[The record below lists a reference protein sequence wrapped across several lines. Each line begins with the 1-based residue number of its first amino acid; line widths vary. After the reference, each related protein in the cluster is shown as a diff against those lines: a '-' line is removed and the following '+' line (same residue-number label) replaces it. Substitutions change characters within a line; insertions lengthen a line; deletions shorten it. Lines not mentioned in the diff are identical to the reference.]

1 MTTDSRCWSGGSVLF
16 VTRRT
21 GTRAAVVA
29 APYRIE
35 VRELDDPGPA
45 LEHGVL
51 AVRLSGICGT
61 DKHTY
66 RGESLQYAGTPHEHA
81 IEYPLI
87 CGHEN
92 VGVLAELGD
101 GARFLDQFGE
111 VLDVGARVVP
121 AANVAC
127 GSCWW
132 CRRGEPYFMCERL
145 EDYGNSLTLSRAPGL
160 WGGWAERMHLLPGS
174 TLFRVPDAVPDEVA
188 VLTEP
193 MAVTHGLDEVMRG
206 GETVVVLGCGPL
218 GICHVLKAVLLGA
231 GRVFVTDLY
240 DARLALAA
248 AIGAERLDL
257 GVLGDCTEGRG
268 ADVVVDCTGVAE
280 TFAEALSLA
289 RVGGTVVEP
298 GAFVDVG
305 ASPVNPNVIVTKS
318 LRVVGI
324 GGEILPAYAQA
335 LELMAGSL
343 DTLPWRQ
350 IVSHVLPLERA
361 QEAVELSQQAEA
373 TKVCLRP
380 T

>member
-1 MTTDSRCWSGGSVLF
+1 VSI
-16 VTRRT
+16 
-21 GTRAAVVA
+21 RAAVVEE
-29 APYRIE
+29 PFRI
-35 VRELDDPGPA
+35 VIRDLDDPRPA
-45 LEHGVL
+45 PGHAVL
-51 AVRLSGICGT
+51 YMSLSGICGT
-61 DKHTY
+61 DKHTF

-81 IEYPLI
+81 IDYPLI

-92 VGVLAELGD
+92 IGVIAELGD
-101 GARFLDQFGE
+101 GARFVDQFGE
-111 VLDVGARVVP
+111 VLEAGARVVP

-145 EDYGNSLTLSRAPGL
+145 EDYGNSLTLARAPGL

-174 TLFRVPDAVPDEVA
+174 TLFRVPDEVPDEVA

-193 MAVTHGLDEVMRG
+193 MAVTHGLDEVMKG

-231 GRVFVTDLY
+231 GRVFVTDLHRP
-240 DARLALAA
+240 RLELAE
-248 AIGAERLDL
+248 AIGAEILDVAAL
-257 GVLGDCTEGRG
+257 SDATEGRG

-318 LRVVGI
+318 LRVIGV

-350 IVSHVLPLERA
+350 IVSHVLPLEQA
-361 QEAVELSQQAEA
+361 QEAVELSQRPEA
-373 TKVCLRP
+373 TKVCLRAG
-380 T
+380 

>member
-1 MTTDSRCWSGGSVLF
+1 
-16 VTRRT
+16 VTAGRT
-21 GTRAAVVA
+21 TRAAVVA
-29 APYRIE
+29 APRRIE
-35 VRELDDPGPA
+35 LREFDDPGPA
-45 LEHGVL
+45 SGHGVL
-51 AVRLSGICGT
+51 ELNLSGICGT
-61 DKHTY
+61 DKHTF
-66 RGESLQYAGTPHEHA
+66 RGESLQYAGTPHEHS

-92 VGVLAELGD
+92 VGRLVELGV
-101 GARFLDQFGE
+101 GARFVDQFGD
-111 VLDVGARVVP
+111 VLELGARVVP

-132 CRRGEPYFMCERL
+132 CRNGEPYFMCGHL
-145 EDYGNSLTLSRAPGL
+145 EDYGNSLTLARAPGL

-174 TLFRVPDAVPDEVA
+174 TLFRVPDEVPDEVA

-193 MAVTHGLDEVMRG
+193 MAVTHGLDEAMRG

-231 GRVFVTDLY
+231 EQVFVTDLHRP
-240 DARLALAA
+240 RLDLAA
-248 AIGAERLDL
+248 AIGAERYDAAALAD
-257 GVLGDCTEGRG
+257 VTDGRG
-268 ADVVVDCTGVAE
+268 ADVVVDCTGAAG
-280 TFAEALSLA
+280 TFAEALALA
-289 RVGGTVVEP
+289 RVGGTIVEP

-318 LRVVGI
+318 LRVLGV

-335 LELMAGSL
+335 LELMQSTL
-343 DTLPWRQ
+343 DELPWRE

-373 TKVCLRP
+373 TKVCLAP
-380 T
+380 A

>member
-1 MTTDSRCWSGGSVLF
+1 
-16 VTRRT
+16 VTRT
-21 GTRAAVVA
+21 GGTRAAVVA
-29 APYRIE
+29 APHRIE
-35 VRELDDPGPA
+35 LRELADPGAAPG
-45 LEHGVL
+45 HGVL
-51 AVRLSGICGT
+51 ELRLSGICGT
-61 DKHTY
+61 DKHTF
-66 RGESLQYAGTPHEHA
+66 RGESLQYAGTPHEHS

-101 GARFLDQFGE
+101 GARFVDQFGE
-111 VLDVGARVVP
+111 ALEVGARVVP

-145 EDYGNSLTLSRAPGL
+145 EDYGNSLTLSRPPGL

-174 TLFRVPDAVPDEVA
+174 TLFRVPDDVPDEVA

-218 GICHVLKAVLLGA
+218 GICHVVKAVLLGA
-231 GRVFVTDLY
+231 ERVFVTDLHQP
-240 DARLALAA
+240 RLALAA
-248 AIGAERLDL
+248 AIGAEVLDL
-257 GVLGDCTEGRG
+257 GVLGDCTDGRG
-268 ADVVVDCTGVAE
+268 ADVVADCSGVAE

-318 LRVVGI
+318 LRVIGV
-324 GGEILPAYAQA
+324 GGEILPAYAPA
-335 LELMAGSL
+335 LELMASSL

-361 QEAVELSQQAEA
+361 QEAVELSQRAEA
-373 TKVCLRP
+373 TKVCLSP
-380 T
+380 A

>member
-1 MTTDSRCWSGGSVLF
+1 VTSTRTTF
-16 VTRRT
+16 
-21 GTRAAVVA
+21 AVVIA
-29 APYRIE
+29 APHQIE
-35 VRELDDPGPA
+35 LRELVDPGASPGHA
-45 LEHGVL
+45 VL
-51 AVRLSGICGT
+51 DVSLSGICGT
-61 DKHTY
+61 DKHTF

-81 IEYPLI
+81 IDYPLI

-92 VGVLAELGD
+92 IGVLAELGD

-111 VLDVGARVVP
+111 VLEVGARVVP

-132 CRRGEPYFMCERL
+132 CLRGEPYFMCERL
-145 EDYGNSLTLSRAPGL
+145 EDYGNSLTLARVPGL
-160 WGGWAERMHLLPGS
+160 WGGWAERMHLLPGT

-193 MAVTHGLDEVMRG
+193 MAVTHGLDEVLAGGNVG

-231 GRVFVTDLY
+231 GRVFVTDLHQP
-240 DARLALAA
+240 RVALAES
-248 AIGAERLDL
+248 IGAETLDL
-257 GVLGDCTEGRG
+257 GVLSDSTDGRG

-318 LRVVGI
+318 LRVIGV

-335 LELMAGSL
+335 LELMASSL

-361 QEAVELSQQAEA
+361 QEAVELSQQPEA
-373 TKVCLRP
+373 TKVCLR
-380 T
+380 TE

>member
-1 MTTDSRCWSGGSVLF
+1 VTSTRTTF
-16 VTRRT
+16 
-21 GTRAAVVA
+21 AVVIA
-29 APYRIE
+29 APHQIE
-35 VRELDDPGPA
+35 LRELVDPGPSPGHA
-45 LEHGVL
+45 VL
-51 AVRLSGICGT
+51 DVSLSGICGT
-61 DKHTY
+61 DKHTF

-81 IEYPLI
+81 IDYPLI

-92 VGVLAELGD
+92 IGVLAELGD

-111 VLDVGARVVP
+111 VLEVGARVVP

-132 CRRGEPYFMCERL
+132 CLRGEPYFMCERL
-145 EDYGNSLTLSRAPGL
+145 EDYGNSLTLGRAPGL

-193 MAVTHGLDEVMRG
+193 MAVTHGLDDVLVGGNGG

-231 GRVFVTDLY
+231 GRVFVTDLHQP
-240 DARLALAA
+240 RLALAES
-248 AIGAERLDL
+248 IGAETLDL
-257 GVLGDCTEGRG
+257 GVLSDSTEGRG

-318 LRVVGI
+318 LRVIGV

-335 LELMAGSL
+335 LELMASSL

-361 QEAVELSQQAEA
+361 QEAVELSQQHEA
-373 TKVCLRP
+373 TKVCLR
-380 T
+380 TE